1 MIKSIK
7 EYLHQL
13 KNELANSDRAI
24 IQDALSDAEE
34 HLRDAYNNAL
44 VVYPNM
50 SEEEAL
56 AQVIEQYGMPDEIA
70 SAYKEIEFRPPPALA
85 RTNVRSESRS
95 TLARFFGVYGDSSA
109 WGALLYMILS
119 LGTGI
124 VYFTWAVTGLSVSAG
139 LIVLI
144 VGIFIFAL
152 FLLSI
157 RGLALIEGRIVEGL
171 LGVRMPNRRMF
182 SDKTLGWWDRFKNL
196 ITDGYTWSA
205 IAYMIIHLP
214 IGIFYFTLFI
224 TLIATSLWCIL
235 LPIFQ
240 VALNWDRITGFSIGG
255 TFYQFPDWFT
265 FVIMVI
271 GFLLLTAT
279 FHLARV
285 LGRKQ
290 GALAKSMLVRGDS

>member
-13 KNELANSDRAI
+13 KNQLANSDRAI

-56 AQVIEQYGMPDEIA
+56 AQVIDKYGAPEEVA
-70 SAYKEIEFRPPPALA
+70 AAYRDIEVRTPPALA
-85 RTNVRSESRS
+85 RKKIRTENRS
-95 TLARFFGVYGDSSA
+95 TLARFFGVYIDSSA
-109 WGALLYMILS
+109 WGSLLYMILS

-124 VYFTWAVTGLSVSAG
+124 IYFTWTVTGLSVSAG
-139 LIVLI
+139 LMVLI

-152 FLLSI
+152 FLLSV
-157 RGLALIEGRIVEGL
+157 RVLALIEGRLVEGL

-182 SDKTLGWWDRFKNL
+182 SDKTLGWWDRFKGL
-196 ITDGYTWSA
+196 LTDGYTWSA

-214 IGIFYFTLFI
+214 IGIFYFTLSI
-224 TLIATSLWCIL
+224 TLIATSLWAIL

-240 VALNWDRITGFSIGG
+240 VGLNWDRITGFTIGG
-255 TFYQFPDWFT
+255 TYYQFPDWFT
-265 FVIMVI
+265 FVIAII
-271 GFLLLTAT
+271 GVLLLTAT
-279 FHLARV
+279 MHLARAI
-285 LGRKQ
+285 GRKQ
-290 GALAKSMLVRGDS
+290 GALAKSMLVR